1 MSNLPDKKSGF
12 KLKPKHLV
20 IAVLVLG
27 FVTVAGLIVSVFN
40 TIGSEQPAAASS
52 PQQQKTEDRV
62 EVWQPRGAGS
72 HGNIVIN
79 PDNTGLT
86 QPKQEG
92 GVAASQ
98 APGGENGNTAAVT
111 GAAAAALS
119 NVQSENRQR
128 RARQQGSER
137 REPERRRG
145 SGSGEAEQEERSA
158 EPAEQEPRTRQAESR
173 RQPEQESQPEPKPR
187 RQAEPESRQ
196 ESKPQQSRESREN
209 MDNLF

>member
-1 MSNLPDKKSGF
+1 MSNLPDKKNGF

-27 FVTVAGLIVSVFN
+27 FITVAGLIVSVFN

-92 GVAASQ
+92 GLAASQ
-98 APGGENGNTAAVT
+98 ASVESGNTAAATT

-128 RARQQGSER
+128 RARQQSGER
-137 REPERRRG
+137 REPERRRN
-145 SGSGEAEQEERSA
+145 SGSDEAEREESPV
-158 EPAEQEPRTRQAESR
+158 EPVEQETRTRQPEPR
-173 RQPEQESQPEPKPR
+173 RQAEQESQPEPKPR